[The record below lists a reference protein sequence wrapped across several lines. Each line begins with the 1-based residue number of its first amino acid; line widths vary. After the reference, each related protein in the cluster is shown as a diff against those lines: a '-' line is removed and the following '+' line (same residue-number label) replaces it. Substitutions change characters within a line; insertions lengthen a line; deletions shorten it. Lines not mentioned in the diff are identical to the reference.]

1 MQIPR
6 CWNPSQ
12 LYALRR
18 QAISVLFRLSV
29 LSPADFKKGNG
40 AEVLLNFITHSRDVH
55 QVECAIRVLRHLAQ
69 QCESS
74 RKWLGRHGAVAVITD
89 RFRDKSMPEDMRKE
103 AVMTLHA
110 LCTDCM
116 PNLALCENADI
127 VQLCVA
133 ALKDLC
139 GSDAT
144 LPNVLVIQTI
154 TMLWTVILQ
163 SNTCL
168 ERLLSQDGMRYAL
181 DSGARC
187 RRVSVSPFSI

>member
-1 MQIPR
+1 MQIAR

-18 QAISVLFRLSV
+18 QALSILFRLSV

-40 AEVLLNFITHSRDVH
+40 AEVLLNFIQHSKDVH
-55 QVECAIRVLRHLAQ
+55 QIECAIRVLRHLAQ

-74 RKWLGRHGAVAVITD
+74 RTWLGQHGAVAVITA
-89 RFRDKSMPEDMRKE
+89 RFHDKSMPEDMRKE

-116 PNLALCENADI
+116 HNLGLCENAEI

-139 GSDAT
+139 GSDPT
-144 LPNVLVIQTI
+144 LPNLLVIQTI

-163 SNTCL
+163 SSKCL
-168 ERLLSQDGMRYAL
+168 EGLLSQDGTRYAL
-181 DSGARC
+181 ESGARWHH
-187 RRVSVSPFSI
+187 VLIDSFSV